1 MKIGQFSD
9 SFLPIVD
16 GVGRVVY
23 SYCDTLSR
31 RGHQCYAVVPLTD
44 MGYRGDYPF
53 EVLDFYSR
61 AVPTMSHYRAGL
73 PLIDS
78 HYHARL
84 EMTDFD
90 IVHLHSPFIAG
101 MEAVHYAKK
110 HKIPLVGTFH
120 SKFYDDFLQITGQE
134 FLAEIGVKGVIGVF
148 NNCDEVWAVSDS
160 SAATLRS
167 YGYKKEIYVIQNG
180 MNKRLIRADAIEL
193 AKAKYE
199 LNDQPILLYVGQMNW
214 KKNIGRILEACALLH
229 QDGVKFQ
236 LLLAGQGP
244 HSSEIKTRIKEL
256 GLQDNAKALG
266 HITDVDLLDG
276 LYASAALFV
285 FPSIYD
291 NAPMVVREAANA
303 GTPSIVVRGSNAAE
317 VITDQVNGLLC
328 QDDSQD
334 LFRIIKKVLNDHVLL
349 QNLGKRAQETIPVA
363 WDDVIDE
370 VINRYQNLVDRY
382 KNDHQ

>member
-1 MKIGQFSD
+1 
-9 SFLPIVD
+9 
-16 GVGRVVY
+16 
-23 SYCDTLSR
+23 
-31 RGHQCYAVVPLTD
+31 
-44 MGYRGDYPF
+44 
-53 EVLDFYSR
+53 
-61 AVPTMSHYRAGL
+61 
-73 PLIDS
+73 
-78 HYHARL
+78 
-84 EMTDFD
+84 
-90 IVHLHSPFIAG
+90 
-101 MEAVHYAKK
+101 
-110 HKIPLVGTFH
+110 
-120 SKFYDDFLQITGQE
+120 
-134 FLAEIGVKGVIGVF
+134 
-148 NNCDEVWAVSDS
+148 
-160 SAATLRS
+160 
-167 YGYKKEIYVIQNG
+167 